1 MNAHDVYV
9 VSPYLAMAGAATLV
23 IIFDLVLGR
32 RIHGLLPYLAFLMLA
47 GPFVLSLVQFY
58 DLGLSANLVRNGD
71 GGNEASILLG
81 SLSVDR
87 FALFFN
93 FLITGAVALVVLA
106 STDYVRLL
114 PRFQGEYFG
123 LLLFSATGMMLL
135 AAATEL
141 ITIYV
146 ALELTT
152 LPLAALGAFLM
163 NGRSSEAGIKFLI
176 IGAISSALL
185 LYGMALVFGF
195 TGSTQLAE
203 ISAAVAQAGGGVA
216 FGNYALLVGLVLLV
230 AGFGFKISAA
240 PFQMWVPD
248 VYEGAPTPVVA
259 FLSVASKAAG
269 FAVLLRVMFTGFFDV
284 SLDWGVLL
292 AALAAASMTIGNLV
306 AITQSN
312 IRRLFGYS
320 TIAHAGYLLVGV
332 AAGVQAAKSGL
343 EAPVFAAIG
352 PDSVL
357 FYLGAYT
364 AANLTA
370 FFAIAAI
377 SERVGSDRISD
388 YSGLITRSPGARHHP
403 GAGADCADRCA
414 SDRDIHRE
422 AVCVHRR
429 RRQRAGVA
437 GHRGRGEQRGIG
449 LLLRANHTG
458 DVPAAGSGD
467 ARFEAEPEPHAVG
480 GDGCGRCGAGVHGG
494 RARVRD
500 GGGGRRG
507 AGAGSVIAH
516 GPWDTSKACYY
527 RAATDGSI
535 DVPKRTESVGR
546 PGTHPGG

>member
-1 MNAHDVYV
+1 MNAHDIYV
-9 VSPYLAMAGAATLV
+9 VSPYLAMAGAGLLV
-23 IIFDLVLGR
+23 IIFDLLLPR

-47 GPFVLSLVQFY
+47 GPFILSLAQFY
-58 DLGLSANLVRNGD
+58 DLGLAASLVRNGEEA
-71 GGNEASILLG
+71 GEASILLG

-93 FLITGAVALVVLA
+93 FLVTGAVGLVVLA

-163 NGRSSEAGIKFLI
+163 SGRSSEAGIKFLI

-195 TGSTQLAE
+195 TGNTQLAD
-203 ISAAVAQAGGGVA
+203 ISAAVERAGGSVA

-284 SLDWGVLL
+284 SLDWAVLL
-292 AALAAASMTIGNLV
+292 AALAAASMTIGNIV
-306 AITQSN
+306 AIAQSN

-332 AAGVQAAKSGL
+332 AAGVQASAANIGSGL
-343 EAPVFAAIG
+343 EAPVFAAVG

-377 SERVGSDRISD
+377 GERVGSDRISD
-388 YSGLITRSPGARHHP
+388 YAGLVTRSPALAITLALALIALIGVPPTGIFIAKLYVFTAAVDSGLAWLAIVGVVNSAVSAYYYVRIIRVMFLQQPPAAPDSHP
-403 GAGADCADRCA
+403 GRNPAPWAAMGVAAAVLVFMGVAPGFVMTAAGA
-414 SDRDIHRE
+414 
-422 AVCVHRR
+422 AV
-429 RRQRAGVA
+429 RALGV
-437 GHRGRGEQRGIG
+437 
-449 LLLRANHTG
+449 
-458 DVPAAGSGD
+458 
-467 ARFEAEPEPHAVG
+467 
-480 GDGCGRCGAGVHGG
+480 
-494 RARVRD
+494 
-500 GGGGRRG
+500 
-507 AGAGSVIAH
+507 
-516 GPWDTSKACYY
+516 
-527 RAATDGSI
+527 
-535 DVPKRTESVGR
+535 
-546 PGTHPGG
+546 